1 MQIVRMTEI
10 PKSRSHRLSIG
21 PIYLTLICGLII
33 LILIIN
39 GFFEINRTRKSLR
52 TILENQGA
60 TLLRGL
66 EREIQNTLSVIE
78 VMEGVPGGH
87 LLNIASSIN
96 FFALED
102 AIVDYLLEIAAA
114 VDQDDADQ
122 PLSPLDL
129 ETLAQRKGVKR
140 IEILNEVF
148 QSHLPERGLSFYMP
162 LLQGTRDLAIIP
174 FEELLP
180 DKDDLFS
187 VAIRRTRG
195 EGIIAVSIDPSQ
207 MKNLRRKFA
216 IENVLQTMGFGEGI
230 QYLSIFD
237 DSLSLV
243 AEVKNEGVGE
253 ILDVPF
259 LKSVQEGI
267 GPKSRFREI
276 PSKQEVFEVARI
288 LHLEE
293 NPYGIMEVGLSTWQ
307 IQNILSLSRRNIILS
322 VAVLLAVGIT
332 GVTLIYLNQNRHL
345 QRLREMEEKTQAA
358 ERLLSIG
365 KLGAGL
371 AHEIRNPL
379 NAIGMAIQRLHR
391 EFLPQEQDEAKE
403 YVRFIRVI
411 REEINRLNRI
421 VDQFVLFSKPGKLA
435 LAPESLAGIL
445 DNISVLFA
453 EEVRSRSIVMHKAVD
468 PKLPSSIVD
477 REKITQA
484 LINIVTN
491 SLHAMEGGGNL
502 TLTAETERKDWV
514 RITVADTGR
523 GIPEEEIE
531 KVFDYSYTTRE
542 KGLGVGLPIAHKIIE
557 EHGGTITIESRVGK
571 GTTVSI
577 LLPIKGP

>member
-1 MQIVRMTEI
+1 MVE
-10 PKSRSHRLSIG
+10 KSASRSHRLSIG
-21 PIYLTLICGLII
+21 PLYLTLIHGLII

-39 GFFEINRTRKSLR
+39 GFSEINRTRKSLR
-52 TILENQGA
+52 AILENQGT

-102 AIVDYLLEIAAA
+102 AIVDYLLEIVAG

-122 PLSPLDL
+122 PLSQSDL
-129 ETLAQRKGVKR
+129 NALAQSRGVKTVD
-140 IEILNEVF
+140 IVNGV
-148 QSHLPERGLSFYMP
+148 SHSPVSRKDSSFYLP
-162 LLQGTRDLAIIP
+162 LLQGTGDMAIVP
-174 FEELLP
+174 FEKLLP
-180 DKDDLFS
+180 DEDDRFT
-187 VAIRRTRG
+187 VAIRSTKG
-195 EGIIAVSIDPSQ
+195 QGIIAVSIDPSQ
-207 MKNLRRKFA
+207 MKTLRRKFA
-216 IENVLQTMGFGEGI
+216 IQNVLQTMGSGEGI

-243 AEVKNEGVGE
+243 AQVKSEGVGE

-259 LKSVQEGI
+259 LRSVQKGV
-267 GPKSRFREI
+267 GAKSRFRVI
-276 PSKQEVFEVARI
+276 PHKQEVFEIARI
-288 LHLEE
+288 LRLEQ
-293 NPYGIMEVGLSTWQ
+293 NPYGIIEVGLSTWQ
-307 IQNILSLSRRNIILS
+307 IQTILSLSRRSVILW

-332 GVTLIYLNQNRHL
+332 GVTVIYVNQNRHL
-345 QRLREMEEKTQAA
+345 QKLREMEEKAQAA

-379 NAIGMAIQRLHR
+379 NAIGMAIQRLYR
-391 EFLPQEQDEAKE
+391 EFLPREEEEAKE
-403 YVRFIRVI
+403 YGRFLQVI

-421 VDQFVLFSKPGKLA
+421 VDQFVLFSKSHKLA
-435 LAPESLAGIL
+435 LTPLSLADML
-445 DNISVLFA
+445 NNISLLFS
-453 EEVRSRSIVMHKAVD
+453 EEVRARSIVMQQQVD
-468 PKLPSSIVD
+468 PRLPSAIMD
-477 REKITQA
+477 KEKMTQA

-491 SLHAMEGGGNL
+491 SLDAMEGGGNL
-502 TLTAETERKDWV
+502 VIKARVDRKDWV
-514 RITVADTGR
+514 RITVTDTGR
-523 GIPEEEIE
+523 GIAEEHIE

-542 KGLGVGLPIAHKIIE
+542 KGLGVGLPIARQIIE
-557 EHGGTITIESRVGK
+557 AHGGRITIESRVGK
-571 GTTVSI
+571 GTTVSV